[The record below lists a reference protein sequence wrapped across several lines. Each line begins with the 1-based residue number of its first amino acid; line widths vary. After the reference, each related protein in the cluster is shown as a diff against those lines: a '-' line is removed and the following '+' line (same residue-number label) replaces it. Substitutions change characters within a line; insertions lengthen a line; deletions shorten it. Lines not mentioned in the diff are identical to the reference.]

1 MDAPTGLNAPAR
13 RVRCEILD
21 RIIEL
26 PVMPQRV
33 VCLVAGWTETL
44 WAMGLADRVVGVS
57 HYCQRYVDTGD
68 RTVVGDYLNV
78 DEAKLDALAP
88 DLILVTGGVQLGL
101 ARRWAKADRP
111 VFVLPLPNSLAGI
124 HANIRTLGALMNA
137 MPAAHALG
145 RRMQAH
151 QRTLE
156 GSRLPQAPTVYAELW
171 FGRHPRM
178 AGGLGFTH
186 DIIGLVGGR
195 NIFGDLAEAYP
206 KLDLPAVA
214 AAKPQVILLF
224 HEEDDHPLDVAAWQA
239 DRGWARQWD
248 FELIECGI
256 EPGRNLIHDG
266 PTLLDTVAWLQKQS
280 PFVG

>member
-1 MDAPTGLNAPAR
+1 MDPETRVTAPVR
-13 RVRCEILD
+13 RVRCEIID
-21 RIIEL
+21 RIVEI
-26 PVMPQRV
+26 PATPRRV

-57 HYCQRYVDTGD
+57 HYCQRYVDIGD
-68 RTVVGDYLNV
+68 RPVVGDYLRV
-78 DEAKLDALAP
+78 DEAKLDALEP

-101 ARRWAKADRP
+101 ARRWAKLGRP
-111 VFVLPLPNSLAGI
+111 VYVLPLPNSLAGI
-124 HANIRTLGALMNA
+124 HENIRSLGALMNA

-145 RRMQAH
+145 EQMQIK
-151 QRTLE
+151 QRELE
-156 GSRLPQAPTVYAELW
+156 SSRIAQAPTVYAELW

-186 DIIGLVGGR
+186 DFVQLAGGR
-195 NIFGDLAEAYP
+195 NIFADLPEGYP
-206 KLDLPAVA
+206 KLDLSAVA
-214 AAKPQVILLF
+214 AAQPEVILLF
-224 HEEDDHPLDVAAWQA
+224 HEADDHPLDVVAWQA
-239 DRGWARQWD
+239 ERRWVDQWD

-266 PTLLDTVAWLQKQS
+266 PTLLDTVAWLQKQP